1 MSKHVLIIA
10 EAGVNHN
17 GDLERALDLVHAAK
31 QAGAD
36 FVKFQTFKADKLVS
50 PTAKKAEYQKKNVG
64 DGDDSQYSMLKK
76 LELSEEQHDRI
87 IAECNRIGIK
97 FLSTAFDVDGLHYLN
112 HLGIPLFKI
121 PSGEITNYP
130 YLKTIAGFGKP
141 VILSTGMANLAEIK
155 DALDVLLEY
164 GSSINDITVLHCNT
178 EYPTPMKD
186 VNLKAMLTI
195 GTELGV
201 KIGYSDHTMGIEVPI
216 AAVAMGATVIEKH
229 FTIDRNLPG
238 PDHKASL
245 EPDELKA
252 MVSAIRNIEQ
262 AISGDG
268 IKVSSESEMKNIS
281 IARKSLHTARE
292 IMAGEVLSEKDL
304 IALRPGTGISP
315 MKLNE
320 VIGKTANRFI
330 GAYELIQEEWLS

>member
-1 MSKHVLIIA
+1 MNNCLIIA

-17 GDLERALDLVHAAK
+17 GDISRAFELIHSAK
-31 QAGAD
+31 LAGAD
-36 FVKFQTFKADKLVS
+36 FVKFQSFKASKLVS
-50 PTAKKAEYQKKNVG
+50 PTAKKAEYQRKNFS

-87 IAECNRIGIK
+87 IDECNKVGIK
-97 FLSTAFDVDGLHYLN
+97 FLSTAFDIDGLHYLN
-112 HLGIPLFKI
+112 SLGIPLFKV

-130 YLKTIAGFGKP
+130 YLKTVAGFGKP
-141 VILSTGMANLAEIK
+141 VILSTGMSTLDEIK
-155 DALDVLLEY
+155 DALDVLLEH
-164 GSSINDITVLHCNT
+164 GLSLKEITVLHCNT

-195 GTELGV
+195 GNEIGV
-201 KIGYSDHTMGIEVPI
+201 NIGYSDHTMGIEVPI

-229 FTIDRNLPG
+229 FTTDRTLPG

-252 MVSAIRNIEQ
+252 MVSAIRNIEL

-268 IKVSSESEMKNIS
+268 VKAPSESEFKNIS

-292 IMAGEVLSEKDL
+292 IKAGEVISERDL
-304 IALRPGTGISP
+304 IALRPGSGISP
-315 MKLNE
+315 MKVNE

-330 GAYELIQEEWLS
+330 DAYELIQEEWLA